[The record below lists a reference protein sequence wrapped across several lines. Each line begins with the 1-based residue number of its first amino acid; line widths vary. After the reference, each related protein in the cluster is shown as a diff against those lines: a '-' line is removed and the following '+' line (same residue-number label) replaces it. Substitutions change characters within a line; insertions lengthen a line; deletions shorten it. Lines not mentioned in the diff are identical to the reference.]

1 MGVEPRTLLLP
12 SLALGPLLCW
22 LSVLKSTKQIT
33 IRAEQSQ
40 KGSKQEA
47 LKTDREDSHKPSGP
61 LFSYRD
67 EA

>member
-1 MGVEPRTLLLP
+1 MGVEPRTPLFP
-12 SLALGPLLCW
+12 SLALGPPLCC
-22 LSVLKSTKQIT
+22 LSVLESTKQTT
-33 IRAEQSQ
+33 IRAK

-47 LKTDREDSHKPSGP
+47 LKMGREDSHKPSGP